1 MTIITSK
8 PTPAPSPYR
17 YDGRRDFQIRGRY
30 DHPIA
35 KLANC
40 DIVQQTQATA
50 HVLAASFDM
59 LVALKRAAGELE
71 YLDKC
76 SIKDPKSGEYIEVD
90 SETLRVIREGI
101 TKGEGDA

>member
-1 MTIITSK
+1 MTIISSK
-8 PTPAPSPYR
+8 PTPAPGPYR

-40 DIVQQTQATA
+40 DTVQQTQATA

-59 LVALKRAAGELE
+59 LVALKRAIGELE
-71 YLDKC
+71 YLDGC
-76 SIKDPKSGEYIEVD
+76 TIRLPNGEIIEVD
-90 SETLRVIREGI
+90 SETLRVVREAI
-101 TKGEGDA
+101 TKAEGNA